1 MRRILISVAVLLL
14 AVSAGCGSGSA
25 SSAGSAGA
33 PVNGGTLRGAIPD
46 NPDHL
51 DTGISFAVEGWELL
65 EATNNGLL
73 TFKKAGGGQQSV
85 IEPDIATAMPVV
97 TDNGRTYTFQVR
109 KNVMFSP
116 PVNRAVRPSD
126 FQYAIE
132 RLFHVGSP
140 GVGFY
145 TNIAGANAYAAHHA
159 SHISGIVANDK
170 TGTIAFHLVKP
181 DGAFLDDM
189 AIPFAF
195 AVQAGMPY
203 KDISTD
209 PQWRVATG
217 PYMVKTYTPRQ
228 QIVLVRNPNFHQW
241 TAASPKGHVN
251 EVDITI
257 GTTPEQAVNET
268 IDGQLDWYM
277 EAVPPDRFTALRA
290 QYPKQTF
297 LFPRNNVTYFSMNTR
312 KPPFDK
318 LAVRQAVNYAIDRN
332 ALVKIFGGQGIPS
345 ETVLPPG
352 FGSSY
357 QEHHLYP
364 HDLAKAKQ
372 LIQQAGATG
381 ASVQIWTTNADP
393 APKAAQ
399 YLASVLSQIGLNVTG
414 VKAVDDSV
422 YWDTLLTQS
431 GDPQIAFNHFD
442 QDFPEGEDFIDTTLN
457 GEHIVNVGNNDVSNT
472 NDPTLNA
479 MIDRTKLMPL
489 GAARNAQWAKIDAY
503 FMQHDAGWAPFLHL
517 EQATFVSPRLH
528 GLIFTGSYFELI
540 PEMWLSKQ

>member
-1 MRRILISVAVLLL
+1 MRSILTSVAVLAL
-14 AVSAGCGSGSA
+14 ALAAGCGSGN
-25 SSAGSAGA
+25 SSSGGSGGA
-33 PVNGGTLRGAIPD
+33 PVDGGVLRGGIPD
-46 NPDHL
+46 DPDHL

-85 IEPDIATAMPVV
+85 ILPDIASAMPTVSP
-97 TDNGRTYTFQVR
+97 DGRTYSFHVR
-109 KNVMFSP
+109 PNVMFSP
-116 PVNRAVRPSD
+116 PVSRAVRPSD
-126 FQYAIE
+126 FQYSIE

-145 TNIAGANAYAAHHA
+145 TDIVGANAYAAHKA
-159 SHISGIVANDK
+159 AHISGIVANDAAM
-170 TGTIAFHLVKP
+170 TITFHLVKP
-181 DGAFLDDM
+181 DGAFLDDL

-195 AVQAGMPY
+195 AVPKGTPY

-209 PQWRVATG
+209 PAWRVATG
-217 PYMVKTYTPRQ
+217 PYMVSSYVPRQ
-228 QIVLVRNPNFHQW
+228 QIVLTRNPNFKQW
-241 TAASPKGHVN
+241 TPASPKGHVN

-257 GTTPEQAVNET
+257 GITPEQAVNET
-268 IDGQLDWYM
+268 IAGQLDWYM
-277 EAVPPDRFTALRA
+277 EAVPADRFTALRK

-297 LFPRNNVTYFSMNTR
+297 LYPRNNVTYFSMNSR

-364 HDLAKAKQ
+364 HNVAKAKQ
-372 LIQQAGATG
+372 LIASAGATG
-381 ASVQIWTTNADP
+381 APVQVWTTNAAP
-393 APKAAQ
+393 APAASQ
-399 YLASVLSQIGLNVTG
+399 YLASVLKQIGLNVTG
-414 VKAVDDSV
+414 VKQVDDSV
-422 YWDTLLTQS
+422 YWDTLLTQA

-489 GAARNAQWAKIDAY
+489 GEARNAQWAKIDAY

-517 EQATFVSPRLH
+517 EQATFVSARLH

-540 PEMWLSKQ
+540 PEMWLSK

>member
-1 MRRILISVAVLLL
+1 MRRILISVPLLLL
-14 AVSAGCGSGSA
+14 AFSAGCGSGSS

-33 PVNGGTLRGAIPD
+33 PVNGGTLQGAIPD

-97 TDNGRTYTFQVR
+97 TDNGRTYTFHVR
-109 KNVMFSP
+109 KGVMFSP

-145 TNIAGANAYAAHHA
+145 TNIAGADAYAAHHA
-159 SHISGIVANDK
+159 AHISGILANDK

-195 AVQAGMPY
+195 AVPAGMPY

-217 PYMVKTYTPRQ
+217 PYMISTYTPRQ
-228 QIVLVRNPNFHQW
+228 KIVLVRNPNFHQW
-241 TAASPKGHVN
+241 TAASPNGHVN
-251 EVDITI
+251 EVDINI

-277 EAVPPDRFTALRA
+277 EAVPPDRFTALRQ

-364 HDLAKAKQ
+364 HDVAKAKQ
-372 LIQQAGATG
+372 LIQRAGATG

-399 YLASVLSQIGLNVTG
+399 YLASVLNQIGLNVTG

-457 GEHIVNVGNNDVSNT
+457 GEHIVNIGNNDVSNT
-472 NDPTLNA
+472 DDPTLNA

-540 PEMWLSKQ
+540 SEMWLSKQ

>member
-1 MRRILISVAVLLL
+1 
-14 AVSAGCGSGSA
+14 
-25 SSAGSAGA
+25 
-33 PVNGGTLRGAIPD
+33 
-46 NPDHL
+46 
-51 DTGISFAVEGWELL
+51 
-65 EATNNGLL
+65 
-73 TFKKAGGGQQSV
+73 
-85 IEPDIATAMPVV
+85 MPVV

-109 KNVMFSP
+109 KGVMFSP

-145 TNIAGANAYAAHHA
+145 TNIAGADAYAAHHA
-159 SHISGIVANDK
+159 AHISGILANDK

-195 AVQAGMPY
+195 AVPAGMPY

-217 PYMVKTYTPRQ
+217 PYMISTYTPKQ
-228 QIVLVRNPNFHQW
+228 KIVLVRNPNFREW
-241 TAASPKGHVN
+241 TAASPNGHVN
-251 EVDITI
+251 EVDINI

-277 EAVPPDRFTALRA
+277 EAVPPDRFTALRQ

-364 HDLAKAKQ
+364 HDVAKAKQ
-372 LIQQAGATG
+372 LVQQAGATG

-399 YLASVLSQIGLNVTG
+399 YLASVLNEIGLNVTD

-472 NDPTLNA
+472 DDPTLNA

-517 EQATFVSPRLH
+517 EQATFVSPQLH